1 MSTMT
6 TAEYVRTQAG
16 IKVQCASDAEIA
28 ALDASWVLLP
38 TARAAHGREFDLA
51 FEADGGTEMIARAVA
66 AGLIHFLAFDGERR
80 SISGWVRAG
89 SEDEAYAKISLAL

>member
-6 TAEYVRTQAG
+6 TAEYVRTQAAT
-16 IKVQCASDAEIA
+16 KVQCASDAEIA
-28 ALDASWVLLP
+28 ALEASLALLP

-51 FEADGGTEMIARAVA
+51 FAADGGTEMIARAVA

-80 SISGWVRAG
+80 SISGWVRSS